1 MRGERER
8 DSEILKRG
16 ALVPVF
22 EVSKVTSRQ
31 WGRVLAAP
39 GCELRADTE
48 VGTAYTWWGTL
59 TF

>member
-8 DSEILKRG
+8 DSEILRRG
-16 ALVPVF
+16 ALVPVL

-31 WGRVLAAP
+31 WGRVLAAL

-48 VGTAYTWWGTL
+48 VGTA
-59 TF
+59 